1 MVSHEAPSTNLPVVV
16 VVRCVQLEVAFFI
29 DTPTFWQ
36 VVTTNVRDCEGLA
49 KEFGSRVM
57 LTWMWSAAGAAESY
71 GACRWAARRRIGPK
85 RPNCSVSC

>member
-1 MVSHEAPSTNLPVVV
+1 MRHPARISPVVV
-16 VVRCVQLEVAFFI
+16 VVCCVQLEVAFFI

-57 LTWMWSAAGAAESY
+57 LSWMHVVSSRGSRIIWSLSLGLPDVALVQSG
-71 GACRWAARRRIGPK
+71 
-85 RPNCSVSC
+85 